1 MEIWILIGA
10 VVGGVMGLLGGGG
23 TVLLL
28 PLLVYVGSMSPH
40 AAIGTSLVVV
50 GLGALAA
57 TVQHARAGRVRWR
70 VGLNFGFAAMLGAFP
85 GGWVA
90 QFVSGTWLMVGFA
103 MLMMVAGLVMLRPRK
118 ELRQRDEPVAW
129 YWIWIE
135 GVLVGFFTGLVG
147 AGGGFMIVPALVLLG
162 GLDMKEAVGTSLFI
176 MSMKS
181 VAALAGQL
189 THVELDWSLVIVVSM
204 AAIVGSTVGAFV
216 TRWVSAQRLR
226 MSFAIL
232 VVLLAVHTM
241 GQELNGI

>member
-1 MEIWILIGA
+1 M
-10 VVGGVMGLLGGGG
+10 
-23 TVLLL
+23 VLDLD
-28 PLLVYVGSMSPH
+28 
-40 AAIGTSLVVV
+40 
-50 GLGALAA
+50 
-57 TVQHARAGRVRWR
+57 RRR
-70 VGLNFGFAAMLGAFP
+70 VGRIFYGIG
-85 GGWVA
+85 
-90 QFVSGTWLMVGFA
+90 
-103 MLMMVAGLVMLRPRK
+103 
-118 ELRQRDEPVAW
+118 
-129 YWIWIE
+129 
-135 GVLVGFFTGLVG
+135 G